1 MEKASLVDEGRYDI
15 VASILTP
22 FVYYEYY
29 MLKVNHAG
37 QVWCIVRFKLVE
49 REREKGEKPY
59 FHSSNLYLQLRDI
72 YIQG

>member
-1 MEKASLVDEGRYDI
+1 MRSNLLYQFLPGLASEIAQIMSIGWRRYGGVGRVEKASLVDEGRYDI

-37 QVWCIVRFKLVE
+37 KSGAL
-49 REREKGEKPY
+49 
-59 FHSSNLYLQLRDI
+59 
-72 YIQG
+72 

>member
-1 MEKASLVDEGRYDI
+1 MGRVEKASLVDEGRYDI

-37 QVWCIVRFKLVE
+37 QVWCIVRFKLNLC
-49 REREKGEKPY
+49 GE
-59 FHSSNLYLQLRDI
+59 
-72 YIQG
+72 